1 MSDPQHTIIVGEA
14 AVGAA
19 SDCGCCDDGSH
30 GLPLLVNRPGLSAIA
45 YRAGTHAGFKQAM
58 LAGLSDARRPRLAE
72 LRTRD
77 NDDFTIALLDAWA
90 TVSDVL
96 TFYQERI
103 ANESYLRTATERL
116 SVVELARLIGFKPA
130 PGVAASVAL
139 AFTMEEGAGAPEQAI
154 KQTLIPRGTQVQSI
168 PGPGQQ
174 AQIFETIE
182 DITARLEWNAMKP
195 RRREPGGLRLALG
208 IAYLDGTAANL
219 KPGDTIA
226 FISEQRLS
234 GGIGPVVVSRIST
247 VQLDHDENRTR
258 ITFKPESGVV
268 GTFRCFVFRQRAAL
282 FGYNAP
288 DPRSLHADIVAQYTT
303 DIDTTTKEWVGLK
316 ITGSVI
322 ELDSTYPQIVAG
334 SWLLLGSTLYHVTAV
349 AEASK
354 TAFAINGKT
363 TQVTLESSTGL
374 GSITGA
380 AYRAAVVFAQ
390 SEELAFTDQPIDG
403 AVMGS
408 EIALDRAVAAPETG
422 RALFV
427 RGKRA
432 RVRVVAASLALSPG
446 DQSSP
451 KVLKIDQ
458 QLTLMGPPTKDTPNA
473 VESKWPMR
481 DDDGVV
487 GTVMAMD
494 VALAPVAAGKDDE
507 IVAERVI
514 VKDAPAADSTHTRLV
529 LQTPLVNAYDRWSFE
544 VLGNVAEATHGA
556 SVGEILGSGNAAERF
571 QQFTLK
577 QAPLTYVSSA
587 SPSGAD
593 STLEVRVSDVL
604 WREVPALYGRGPRER
619 IYTAR
624 LRDDGKAVIEFGD
637 GRAGA
642 RLPSGQD
649 NVRANYRKGIGTGG
663 LVDAGQLSMLLSR
676 PLGVKGVVN
685 LEPASGAADP
695 ASLDDARLDAPI
707 GVLTLDRAV
716 SLRDYEDFARGFA
729 GVAKALATWS
739 WDGQSRRI
747 VVTVA
752 GANGAVIPPDSM
764 LHDRLLAALGAAGDP
779 FVAVDV
785 KSYRRAY
792 FQMALRVKVG
802 DRLADKVLAD
812 VEAALRNAFSF
823 AARGFGQTVTMS
835 EVIAVAQAV
844 PDVVAVD
851 LDRLYRTA
859 PPADAP
865 ILNPRLPAALP
876 SLDPTGETLGAELL
890 TLTPGPLDALEV
902 MS

>member
-1 MSDPQHTIIVGEA
+1 MSDPQHAIIVGEA
-14 AVGAA
+14 AAGAG
-19 SDCGCCDDGSH
+19 SDCGCCDDDSH
-30 GLPLLVNRPGLSAIA
+30 GLPLVVNRPGLSAIA
-45 YRAGTHAGFKQAM
+45 YRVGTHADFKRAM
-58 LAGLSDARRPRLAE
+58 LAGLSDAERPQLAQ

-77 NDDFTIALLDAWA
+77 DDDFSIALLDAWA

-116 SVVELARLIGFKPA
+116 SVIELARLIGFKPR
-130 PGVAASVAL
+130 PGVAASTAL
-139 AFTMEEGAGAPEQAI
+139 AFTMEEGAGAPDQAV
-154 KQTLIPRGTQVQSI
+154 KQTLVPRGTQVQSI

-195 RRREPGGLRLALG
+195 RRREAGGLQLMLG

-226 FISEQRLS
+226 FISELRLY
-234 GGIGPVVVSRIST
+234 GPAGAVVVRRIST
-247 VQLDHDENRTR
+247 VRLDHDENRTR
-258 ITFKPESGVV
+258 ITFDPYAGADA
-268 GTFRCFVFRQRAAL
+268 TQPFRCFVFRLRAAL

-288 DPRSLHADIVAQYTT
+288 DPRSLHADIRTAYKT
-303 DIDTTTKEWVGLK
+303 DISGDEWVFK
-316 ITGSVI
+316 ITGNVI
-322 ELDSTYPQIVAG
+322 ELDSTYPQIVAQ
-334 SWLLLGSTLYHVTAV
+334 SWLLLAGDLYRVTAV
-349 AEASK
+349 AEAGK
-354 TAFAINGKT
+354 TAFTINGKT
-363 TQVTLESSTGL
+363 TQLTLDSSTGL
-374 GSITGA
+374 ASFTGA

-390 SEELAFTDQPIDG
+390 SEELAFTDRPIDG
-403 AVMGS
+403 AVMGG
-408 EIALDRAVAAPETG
+408 EIALDRAVTAPDTG

-432 RVRVVAASLALSPG
+432 RVRVVAASLALFPD

-451 KVLKIDQ
+451 KILKIDQ
-458 QLTLMGPPTKDTPNA
+458 RLTLMGPPTRANPNA
-473 VESKWPMR
+473 VESDWPMR

-487 GTVMAMD
+487 GMVKAVD
-494 VALAPVAAGKDDE
+494 VALAPVPAGKDDE
-507 IVAERVI
+507 IVAERVL
-514 VKDAPAADSTHTRLV
+514 VKDATLADSTHTRLV
-529 LQTPLVNAYDRWSFE
+529 LRTPLMNAYDGWSVE

-556 SVGEILGSGNAAERF
+556 SVGEILGSGNAAESF
-571 QQFTLK
+571 QEFTLK

-604 WREVPALYGRGPRER
+604 WREVPALYGRGPQER
-619 IYTAR
+619 VYTTR

-649 NVRANYRKGIGTGG
+649 NVRGNYRKGIGLGG
-663 LVDAGQLSMLLSR
+663 LVSAGQLTTLLSR
-676 PLGVKGVVN
+676 PLGVKSVVN
-685 LEPASGAADP
+685 PEQASGAGDP
-695 ASLDDARLDAPI
+695 QTLDDARLDTPV

-739 WDGQSRRI
+739 WDGQVRR
-747 VVTVA
+747 VFVTVA
-752 GANGAVIPPDSM
+752 GADGAVVPQGST
-764 LHDRLLAALGAAGDP
+764 LHDRLSAALGAAGDP
-779 FVAVDV
+779 FVSVDV
-785 KSYRRAY
+785 KSYRKAY
-792 FQMALRVKVG
+792 FQVALRVKVG

-812 VEAALRNAFSF
+812 VEAALRGAFGF

-835 EVIAVAQAV
+835 EVIAIAQNV

-851 LDRLYRTA
+851 LDRLYRIV
-859 PPADAP
+859 PPADAMVVH
-865 ILNPRLPAALP
+865 PRLPAALP
-876 SLDPTGETLGAELL
+876 SLGPDGEMMAAELL
-890 TLTPGPLDALEV
+890 TLDPGPLDALEV